1 MSRNI
6 APPPPASDASHL
18 CWVWPLFHLLLHGL
32 ALLTWGRCGCAV
44 LIDHAAEHPD
54 VKSRRRTEAEVLR
67 EFLLGFERQANAQG
81 AVTLPQFERYF
92 SMLSR
97 TIDDDEY
104 FATMMRHAWGV
115 AESY

>member
-1 MSRNI
+1 M
-6 APPPPASDASHL
+6 A
-18 CWVWPLFHLLLHGL
+18 C
-32 ALLTWGRCGCAV
+32 ALLTWGRWGCAA
-44 LIDHAAEHPD
+44 DHAAEHPD

-115 AESY
+115 AESYY